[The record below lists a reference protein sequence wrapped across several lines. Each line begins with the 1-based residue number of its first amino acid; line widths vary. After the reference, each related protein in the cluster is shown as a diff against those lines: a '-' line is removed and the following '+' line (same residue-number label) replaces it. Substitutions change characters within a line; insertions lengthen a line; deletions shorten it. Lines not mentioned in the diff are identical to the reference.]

1 MKIEVLGPGCP
12 KCAALASNVK
22 AAADKLGLRYELN
35 KVSNI
40 MEITKYGVMV
50 TPALVIDGE
59 VKLSGKAATEAEL
72 TAILTTAL
80 SKEGDSER

>member
-1 MKIEVLGPGCP
+1 MKIEVLGPGCQ
-12 KCAALASNVK
+12 KCTALAANVK
-22 AAADKLGLRYELN
+22 TAADGLGLQYELG
-35 KVSNI
+35 KVTNI

-59 VKLSGKAATEAEL
+59 VKLSGKAASEAEL

-80 SKEGDSER
+80 EEKEAGK